1 MTYTLKFS
9 QHMLDLLNQAL
20 MELPKKHADPF
31 IQAINVQIKEQLEK
45 ESISDNVHKTEG

>member
-45 ESISDNVHKTEG
+45 EKSTNELPESKE